1 MSSFRGALAGV
12 RALEI
17 CEGISGPVCGLQLAD
32 LGADVIKI
40 EPPEGDRARGWG
52 PLLEDGQSAI
62 FAHLNRGKRSVV
74 LDFASEND
82 RAALRR
88 LVNGADVVVVHQEPA
103 ASAALGIDWKELV
116 AGREDLVVCEL
127 SDLGTAGPWADRPG
141 SELTVQALAGFT
153 RYIGKP
159 GAPARVGY
167 EIASV
172 GAGMHAVQA
181 VLAMILQK
189 RRTGRGDHAEISLL
203 GQLLAMKQILLAAQ
217 SNPDVWEGFH
227 LNGPHWAADIG
238 WETRD
243 GQVTFDFR
251 HGQRDQWVA
260 FCKATG
266 LERLIDDP
274 EYEDWRSTI
283 YIGDRKDT
291 HGGVYRPIFA
301 RMTCEEASALINGIG
316 GISMKLNS
324 YAELIA
330 HPQLDHLAPFV
341 EVADAP
347 DGARRQIATP
357 FQFADRQASD
367 PAPAHAPALAANQA
381 IILGSTAS

>member
-1 MSSFRGALAGV
+1 MSGFEGVLAGV

-17 CEGISGPVCGLQLAD
+17 CEGVAGPVCGLQLAD
-32 LGADVIKI
+32 LGADVIKV
-40 EPPEGDRARGWG
+40 EPPGGDRARGWG
-52 PLLEDGQSAI
+52 PMLADGQSAI
-62 FAHLNRGKRSVV
+62 FAHLNRGKRSVC
-74 LDFASEND
+74 LDLD
-82 RAALRR
+82 DAAGRPALAR
-88 LVNGADVVVVHQEPA
+88 LVAEAEVVVVHQEPEA
-103 ASAALGIDWKELV
+103 RAALAIDWKAL
-116 AGREDLVVCEL
+116 ARERGDLVVCEIT
-127 SDLGTAGPWADRPG
+127 DLGTRGPWAGRPG
-141 SELTVQALAGFT
+141 SELTAQALAGFT

-172 GAGMHAVQA
+172 GAGMHAAQA
-181 VLAMILQK
+181 VLAMILKK
-189 RRTGRGDHAEISLL
+189 RREGRGDHAEVSLL

-227 LNGPHWAADIG
+227 LNGPHWDADIA

-266 LERLIDDP
+266 LDHLVDDP
-274 EYEDWRSTI
+274 EYADWRSTI

-291 HGGVYRPIFA
+291 HGGVYRPVFA

-347 DGARRQIATP
+347 EGARRQIATP
-357 FQFADRQASD
+357 FQFADGVASN
-367 PAPAHAPALAANQA
+367 PAPSPAPALAADQA
-381 IILGSTAS
+381 SVLGKASS

>member
-1 MSSFRGALAGV
+1 MSGFEGVLAGV

-17 CEGISGPVCGLQLAD
+17 CEGIAGPVCALQLAD
-32 LGADVIKI
+32 LGADVVKI
-40 EPPEGDRARGWG
+40 EPPGGDRARNWG
-52 PLLEDGQSAI
+52 PLLGDGQSAI
-62 FAHLNRGKRSVV
+62 FAHLNRGKRSVC
-74 LDFASEND
+74 LDLDADGD
-82 RAALRR
+82 RAAMMR
-88 LVNGADVVVVHQEPA
+88 LVADAEIVVVHQEPA
-103 ASAALGIDWKELV
+103 ARAALGIDWKALAQER
-116 AGREDLVVCEL
+116 GDLVVCEL
-127 SDLGTAGPWADRPG
+127 SDFGSRGPYAERPG
-141 SELTVQALAGFT
+141 SELTAQALAGFT
-153 RYIGKP
+153 RYVGKP
-159 GAPARVGY
+159 DAPARVGY

-172 GAGMHAVQA
+172 GAGMHAAQA

-238 WETRD
+238 WETLD

-283 YIGDRKDT
+283 YIGDRKDS
-291 HGGVYRPIFA
+291 HGGVYRPVFA

-316 GISMKLNS
+316 GISMKFNS
-324 YAELIA
+324 YDELIA

-341 EVADAP
+341 DVPDAP

-357 FQFADRQASD
+357 FQFADGVAAN
-367 PAPAHAPALAANQA
+367 PAPSPAPALAADQA
-381 IILGSTAS
+381 SVLGRASS